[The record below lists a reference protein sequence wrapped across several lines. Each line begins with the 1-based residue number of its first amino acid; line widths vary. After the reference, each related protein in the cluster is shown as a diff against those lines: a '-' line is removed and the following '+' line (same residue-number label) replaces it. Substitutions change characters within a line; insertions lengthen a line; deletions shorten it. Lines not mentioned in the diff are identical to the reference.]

1 MTSKDGELRTILG
14 TMEFGKVGQKLTT
27 DEACQEV
34 LEAFLAK
41 GYKEIDTA
49 LMYGGGECEKFIGR
63 YAPCRDPEKVTLA
76 TKINPFHPDGLTRK
90 GVFEQAETSLH
101 SLQVRSVDI
110 LYLHLPDHKT
120 PIEETL
126 AAMQELYKQGKF
138 KELGL
143 SNFQSWEVAEIYY
156 LCKENGYVLPTVYQ
170 GMYNAVTR
178 RVEDELFLCLRRF
191 NIRFYAYN
199 ILAGGLLTGM
209 YNFSVQDDK
218 QRIGRFWGG
227 ENDTWMEQVYR
238 SAYWRDSLFKGIEGI
253 KAAVEKAYGGKVS
266 VVNAAI
272 RWAVHHSQLD
282 AKHGDG
288 ILFGGSSLKHIL
300 SNIDATKEG
309 PLEDDVVKALDE
321 AWELDKTNCAPYY
334 LSDRNKMLN
343 KILPIKKL

>member
-1 MTSKDGELRTILG
+1 MMSICFWWSK
-14 TMEFGKVGQKLTT
+14 
-27 DEACQEV
+27 A
-34 LEAFLAK
+34 
-41 GYKEIDTA
+41 KEISSDSVMSWVTHEW
-49 LMYGGGECEKFIGR
+49 YGGGESEKFIGR
-63 YAPCRDPEKVTLA
+63 YAPCRDPEKVILA
-76 TKINPFHPDGLTRK
+76 TKINSFHPDGLSRK
-90 GVFEQAETSLH
+90 GVFEQAETSLN
-101 SLQVRSVDI
+101 SLQVPSVDI

-156 LCKENGYVLPTVYQ
+156 LCKQNRYVLPTVYQ

-178 RVEDELFLCLRRF
+178 RVEDELFPCLRRF
-191 NIRFYAYN
+191 NIRFYSYN
-199 ILAGGLLTGM
+199 ILAGLLMGM

-227 ENDTWMEQVYR
+227 ENDTWVEKMIHGWRKYR
-238 SAYWRDSLFKGIEGI
+238 GMYWRDSLFKGIEGI

-288 ILFGGSSLKHIL
+288 ILFGGSSLKNIL

-309 PLEDDVVKALDE
+309 PLEDEVVKAFDE
-321 AWELDKTNCAPYY
+321 AWEFDKANCVPYY
-334 LSDRNKMLN
+334 FSDRNKMLN